1 MATPQPSFQLGIL
14 PERKIDRRAL
24 AASYGFVV
32 LVTFLLV
39 NLGLLFPDRLQ
50 LKAYRV
56 TELIPMPALEARAG
70 TGQGEAVEVEDE
82 AASSATGFRATEA
95 GGSA

>member
-1 MATPQPSFQLGIL
+1 MSTPQYSFQLGIL

-39 NLGLLFPDRLQ
+39 NLGLVFPDRLQ

-56 TELIPMPALEARAG
+56 TELIPLPAMKPEHAPVVKVKLGGKQAG
-70 TGQGEAVEVEDE
+70 EDE
-82 AASSATGFRATEA
+82 FNEA
-95 GGSA
+95 NGITTNQ